1 MSLPYTLYTP
11 NNPYTPFLM
20 SDELSNQRD
29 QIDQIDT
36 QIIQLFSDR
45 QQNVKKIG
53 QIKEENSLPIY
64 DAKRELE
71 ARTKRRKLAAQL
83 DVDPL
88 RLEVLFEQI
97 VLLAKDTQQEQSDR
111 KGLQVDDEKSLR
123 VGIMGG
129 IGSFSEQAALDYLK
143 DQQVTNYELFYP
155 ISSENVLKELSKD
168 SIDLAIFPIENSTA
182 GLVRET
188 IYAASQYTFDIQE
201 IFDFDVRHC
210 LHVLPGVKKEDIK
223 KVMSHP
229 QALKQCKGY
238 LKSNFPNAELIDATD
253 TAEGARIL
261 EQSPE
266 EKTLAV
272 IAPKRAGELYHLE
285 TLEEGIQDL
294 EENYTRF
301 IAAKKN

>member
-1 MSLPYTLYTP
+1 
-11 NNPYTPFLM
+11 M
-20 SDELSNQRD
+20 SDELSNQRS
-29 QIDQIDT
+29 QIDQIDA
-36 QIIQLFSDR
+36 QIIQLFSER
-45 QQNVKKIG
+45 QKIVKQIG
-53 QIKEENSLPIY
+53 QIKQEKNLAIY

-71 ARTKRRKLAAQL
+71 ARTKRRQLAIEL
-83 DVDPL
+83 GVDPL

-97 VLLAKDTQQEQSDR
+97 VLLARDTQKEQSDR
-111 KGLQVDDEKSLR
+111 AGLQVDKDRTLR
-123 VGIMGG
+123 VGVMGG
-129 IGSFSEQAALDYLK
+129 IGSFSEQAAIDYLK
-143 DQQVTNYELFYP
+143 DHQVTNYELFYP
-155 ISSENVLKELSKD
+155 ISSENVLKDLSKD
-168 SIDLAIFPIENSTA
+168 SIDLAIFPVENSTA

-210 LHVLPGVKKEDIK
+210 LHVLPGVEKAEIT

-238 LKSNFPNAELIDATD
+238 LKKEFPNVELIEATD

-266 EKTLAV
+266 EKHLAV
-272 IAPKRAGELYHLE
+272 IAPKRAGEIYHLE

-294 EENYTRF
+294 DENFTRF

>member
-1 MSLPYTLYTP
+1 
-11 NNPYTPFLM
+11 M
-20 SDELSNQRD
+20 SDELSTQR
-29 QIDQIDT
+29 QKIDQTDA
-36 QIIQLFSDR
+36 QIIQLFAER
-45 QQNVKKIG
+45 QQSVKKIG
-53 QIKEENSLPIY
+53 QIKQENNLPIY

-71 ARTKRRKLAAQL
+71 ARTKRRQLAIEL
-83 DVDPL
+83 GVDPL

-97 VLLAKDTQQEQSDR
+97 VLLARDTQKEQSER
-111 KGLQVDDEKSLR
+111 NELQVDTEKTLR
-123 VGIMGG
+123 VGVMGG

-143 DQQVTNYELFYP
+143 DHHVSNYELFYP
-155 ISSENVLKELSKD
+155 ISSENVLKDLSKD
-168 SIDLAIFPIENSTA
+168 SIDLAIFPVENSTA

-210 LHVLPGVKKEDIK
+210 LHVLPGVKKSEIT

-238 LKSNFPNAELIDATD
+238 LKMNFPDAELIEATD

-266 EKTLAV
+266 ETHLAV